1 LSGGLPAAMA
11 EHVGTFGGATPA
23 KGGARLDYYAI
34 VAGAIAALHE
44 PSAEARQAVYD
55 HARRVVL
62 RQLHTP
68 PGRLSKDQIAKERR
82 ALERAIQVVERK
94 SQKHA
99 GASATAD
106 AAGTSTRKPAARWGA
121 GHAVLS
127 SVIFPAVRFAARGG
141 LRASEAM
148 RASRAALAS
157 APVFAGRVV
166 ARLKPGSSPKPNT
179 TPAQPRFRIEM
190 AALRS
195 APTRVRRA
203 LAQAKPK
210 RAIPAIPSL
219 SRVRP
224 AQMAVWSVAALVI
237 VGLGAT
243 IWLARARLHDHSLRE
258 SQPQLAEATPASAPG
273 LAAERGSQAPVAFGP
288 PPGCNAIMA
297 ATDLAACAS
306 AARERQQA
314 GVDGQPDPGKWLTAL
329 SGVPQPA
336 AAAPATEA
344 AASPPPSPAEPV
356 AGPTARA
363 RDLTDEGKRLA
374 KDGDLEQAMRVL
386 TDAVR
391 TDPLYADGY
400 VHRGQTYFKLGD
412 TEHAL
417 MDLNEAIRLDAR
429 NAPAWRARGMAQLYK
444 GDEESALADLSKAI
458 QLTEADPTRMP
469 AVDLFYAHRI
479 RAGLCDKRKL
489 YDREIYDLSA
499 MIDAYWKD
507 PLLAEALRTS
517 YREAGVA
524 TLIGSI
530 YRLRANAHVRK
541 GAPDLAISDLSFA
554 IQLDPQK
561 ALPLLLE
568 RARLQDTLNRREQ
581 ALADYQ
587 RVLELTPANEEAKAA
602 VTRFKGQAL
611 N

>member
-1 LSGGLPAAMA
+1 M
-11 EHVGTFGGATPA
+11 FGGATPRT
-23 KGGARLDYYAI
+23 GGSGLDYNAI

-44 PSAEARQAVYD
+44 PSAEARQAVYE

-62 RQLHTP
+62 NQLHTP
-68 PGRLSKDQIAKERR
+68 PGRLSKDRIARERR
-82 ALERAIQVVERK
+82 ALERAIQVVEERSRK
-94 SQKHA
+94 RSRA
-99 GASATAD
+99 AAPAEATAP
-106 AAGTSTRKPAARWGA
+106 ARKPATRWTSRA
-121 GHAVLS
+121 SQVALS
-127 SVIFPAVRFAARGG
+127 SVLFPLVRLAARGG
-141 LRASEAM
+141 LRAGQTMRASAAALLSAPAFAM
-148 RASRAALAS
+148 RA
-157 APVFAGRVV
+157 V
-166 ARLKPGSSPKPNT
+166 ARLKPSN
-179 TPAQPRFRIEM
+179 PARLFRVDM
-190 AALRS
+190 TAFRS
-195 APTRVRRA
+195 TPTRVRRA
-203 LAQAKPK
+203 LTPARPERAIS
-210 RAIPAIPSL
+210 AIPAL
-219 SRVRP
+219 ARVRP
-224 AQMAVWSVAALVI
+224 AQVAVWSVAAVVI
-237 VGLGAT
+237 VGLGASF
-243 IWLARARLHDHSLRE
+243 WLARARLTDHSLRQ
-258 SQPQLAEATPASAPG
+258 SRPQLAETTPASTAPSP
-273 LAAERGSQAPVAFGP
+273 AAERVSQAPVAFGP
-288 PPGCNAIMA
+288 PPGCSAILA
-297 ATDLAACAS
+297 ATDLTACAS

-314 GVDGQPDPGKWLTAL
+314 GVDGQPAPGKWLSTFA
-329 SGVPQPA
+329 GVPQPEPA
-336 AAAPATEA
+336 APTVEAAAP
-344 AASPPPSPAEPV
+344 PPPAEPV

-429 NAPAWRARGMAQLYK
+429 SAPAWRARGMAQLYK
-444 GDEESALADLSKAI
+444 GDEESAFTDLSKAI

-489 YDREIYDLSA
+489 YDREIYDLTA
-499 MIDAYWKD
+499 MIDAYWKN

-554 IQLDPQK
+554 ITLDPQK

-568 RARLQDTLNRREQ
+568 RARLHDTLNRREQ

-587 RVLELTPANEEAKAA
+587 RVLEITPANEEAKAA
-602 VTRFKGQAL
+602 ITRFKGQAL
-611 N
+611 KTD

>member
-1 LSGGLPAAMA
+1 M
-11 EHVGTFGGATPA
+11 FGGATPA
-23 KGGARLDYYAI
+23 KGASKLDYNAI

-44 PSAEARQAVYD
+44 PSAEARQAVYE

-62 RQLHTP
+62 NQLHTP
-68 PGRLSKDQIAKERR
+68 PGRLSKERIAHERR
-82 ALERAIQVVERK
+82 ALEHAIKVVEGRARK
-94 SQKHA
+94 SRRAPAPADA
-99 GASATAD
+99 GAKPA
-106 AAGTSTRKPAARWGA
+106 RKPARAWILGI
-121 GHAVLS
+121 GQAVLS
-127 SVIFPAVRFAARGG
+127 SVLFPLVRLAARGG
-141 LRASEAM
+141 LRASHAA
-148 RASRAALAS
+148 RTSAAALAS
-157 APVFAGRVV
+157 APVFAARAS
-166 ARLKPGSSPKPNT
+166 ARLKANNVPASQS
-179 TPAQPRFRIEM
+179 TPAHPRFRIDKT
-190 AALRS
+190 AFRS
-195 APTRVRRA
+195 VPTRVRRA
-203 LAQAKPK
+203 LAQVNPEHELPRKPLSLAGV
-210 RAIPAIPSL
+210 RAG
-219 SRVRP
+219 RV
-224 AQMAVWSVAALVI
+224 AVWSTAALVL

-243 IWLARARLHDHSLRE
+243 IWLARARLNDHAFRQSG
-258 SQPQLAEATPASAPG
+258 PQVAAATPASAALAG
-273 LAAERGSQAPVAFGP
+273 AAAERVSQAPVSFGP
-288 PPGCNAIMA
+288 PPGCSAILA

-314 GVDGQPDPGKWLTAL
+314 GVDAPADPGKWLSTFT
-329 SGVPQPA
+329 GVPQPEPTAPTAEAA
-336 AAAPATEA
+336 AAAP
-344 AASPPPSPAEPV
+344 PPEPV
-356 AGPTARA
+356 SGPTAHA
-363 RDLTDEGKRLA
+363 RDLTDQGKRLA
-374 KDGDLEQAMRVL
+374 KDGDLEQAMQVL

-391 TDPLYADGY
+391 ADPLYADAY

-444 GDEESALADLSKAI
+444 GDEELALGDLSKAI
-458 QLTEADPTRMP
+458 QLTEADPTRML

-479 RAGLCDKRKL
+479 RASLCDKRKL

-507 PLLAEALRTS
+507 PLLADALRTS

-568 RARLQDTLNRREQ
+568 RARLQETLNRREQ

-587 RVLELTPANEEAKAA
+587 RVLEIMPANEEAKAA
-602 VTRFKGQAL
+602 ITRFKSQAL
-611 N
+611 KTD

>member
-1 LSGGLPAAMA
+1 M
-11 EHVGTFGGATPA
+11 FGGATPR
-23 KGGARLDYYAI
+23 KGGGVLDYHAI

-44 PSAEARQAVYD
+44 PSAEARQAVYE

-62 RQLHTP
+62 NQLHTP
-68 PGRLSKDQIAKERR
+68 PGRLSKDRIAREQR
-82 ALERAIQVVERK
+82 ALEHAIQVVEGQSRK
-94 SQKHA
+94 QRRA
-99 GASATAD
+99 PAPANP
-106 AAGTSTRKPAARWGA
+106 AARPARKPAPPWRLRA
-121 GHAVLS
+121 GQVALA
-127 SVIFPAVRFAARGG
+127 SVIFPLVRLAARCG
-141 LRASEAM
+141 LRAGQTMRASTVALSSAPAFAM
-148 RASRAALAS
+148 RA
-157 APVFAGRVV
+157 V
-166 ARLKPGSSPKPNT
+166 ARLKPSNSPRLHT
-179 TPAQPRFRIEM
+179 ALTWPRFRVDM
-190 AALRS
+190 AAFRS
-195 APTRVRRA
+195 TSTRVRRA
-203 LAQAKPK
+203 SAPARPA
-210 RAIPAIPSL
+210 RAISAIPAL
-219 SRVRP
+219 ARVRP
-224 AQMAVWSVAALVI
+224 AEVAVWSMAALVI

-243 IWLARARLHDHSLRE
+243 FWLVGARLHDHSLRL
-258 SQPQLAEATPASAPG
+258 SRPQLAETTPASAAPG

-288 PPGCNAIMA
+288 PPGCSAFLA
-297 ATDLAACAS
+297 ATDLTACAS

-314 GVDGQPDPGKWLTAL
+314 VDGQPTPGKWLSTFA
-329 SGVPQPA
+329 GVPQPEP
-336 AAAPATEA
+336 AAPAAEVAAPTAEA
-344 AASPPPSPAEPV
+344 TASSPPAEPV

-444 GDEESALADLSKAI
+444 GDEDAALADLSKAI

-489 YDREIYDLSA
+489 YDREIYDLTA
-499 MIDAYWKD
+499 MIDAHWKN

-561 ALPLLLE
+561 ALPMLLE

-587 RVLELTPANEEAKAA
+587 RVLEITPANEEAKAA

-611 N
+611 KTD

>member
-1 LSGGLPAAMA
+1 MA
-11 EHVGTFGGATPA
+11 EHGAMFGGATPT
-23 KGGARLDYYAI
+23 KGGGKLDYYAI

-44 PSAEARQAVYD
+44 PSAEARQAVYE

-62 RQLHTP
+62 NQLHTP
-68 PGRLSKDQIAKERR
+68 PGRLSKDRIARERR
-82 ALERAIQVVERK
+82 ALEHAIKVAEGQAQK
-94 SQKHA
+94 SRNA
-99 GASATAD
+99 PMSANATARP
-106 AAGTSTRKPAARWGA
+106 AHKPARLWTSGIGQAM
-121 GHAVLS
+121 LS
-127 SVIFPAVRFAARGG
+127 SVIFPLVRLAARSG
-141 LRASEAM
+141 LRASQAVH
-148 RASRAALAS
+148 ASATALAS
-157 APVFAGRVV
+157 APAFA
-166 ARLKPGSSPKPNT
+166 ARSLTRAKRNNSPT
-179 TPAQPRFRIEM
+179 SRPAPARARFRIRQTTFRLVPTQVVRGLARVNPGRIVPRKP
-190 AALRS
+190 AAPVRIHAAQVAIWS
-195 APTRVRRA
+195 AGA
-203 LAQAKPK
+203 L
-210 RAIPAIPSL
+210 I
-219 SRVRP
+219 V
-224 AQMAVWSVAALVI
+224 

-243 IWLARARLHDHSLRE
+243 VWLVRARLNDHALQQSR
-258 SQPQLAEATPASAPG
+258 PQLAQAMPASATPTG
-273 LAAERGSQAPVAFGP
+273 AAERVSQTPVSFGP
-288 PPGCNAIMA
+288 PPGCSAILA
-297 ATDLAACAS
+297 ATDLPACAS

-314 GVDGQPDPGKWLTAL
+314 GVDAPTDPGKWLSTFT
-329 SGVPQPA
+329 GVPQPEPA
-336 AAAPATEA
+336 AEAAPAA
-344 AASPPPSPAEPV
+344 PPAEPIS
-356 AGPTARA
+356 GPTARA
-363 RDLTDEGKRLA
+363 RDLTDQGKRLA

-386 TDAVR
+386 TDAVHA
-391 TDPLYADGY
+391 DPLYADAY

-444 GDEESALADLSKAI
+444 GNEEAALGDLSKAI

-469 AVDLFYAHRI
+469 TIDLFYAHRI
-479 RAGLCDKRKL
+479 RASLCDKRKL

-568 RARLQDTLNRREQ
+568 RARLQETLNRREQ

-587 RVLELTPANEEAKAA
+587 RVLEITPANEEAKAA
-602 VTRFKGQAL
+602 ITRFKSQAL
-611 N
+611 KTD